1 MTINFSDG
9 VLNFINCS
17 VVCPTGTGTRGLV
30 MIDKMINFYH
40 TPFDIPKEMKDI
52 CDLKTKGILFV
63 ILQNNLPSQK
73 VRLVAF

>member
-40 TPFDIPKEMKDI
+40 THFDIPKEMKDI
-52 CDLKTKGILFV
+52 CGLKTKGILFV

-73 VRLVAF
+73 VRWGAF